1 MKVYFAGELFSL
13 KHILGNAAFGAELH
27 SVSEGRY
34 TAVLPQD
41 LEQRETTPESIR
53 NQDLKALIE
62 SDVAIF
68 NFDGDEIDSGTVL
81 EYAFAKFCDIP
92 SVVVRTDFRAQGDQ
106 IDEPWNLMLSFYPR
120 TKVII
125 ADAMAIYQKHLRAA
139 TASDSAMQDERGPDL
154 RKSVDAGILAIREIA
169 TQAAAGLDEVVARPA
184 ILAKE
189 SQVAVYTWATQCAG
203 QSLAELFQSADIEA
217 IVARKDRAGA

>member
-1 MKVYFAGELFSL
+1 MKKVYFAGELFSL
-13 KHILGNAAFGAELH
+13 KHILGNAAFAAELH
-27 SVSEGRY
+27 TVSEGKY

-62 SDVAIF
+62 SDLAIF

-139 TASDSAMQDERGPDL
+139 KGGGSGLADHLSPDL
-154 RKSVDAGILAIREIA
+154 QKSVDAGILAIREIA
-169 TQAAAGLDEVVARPA
+169 AQAAAGLDEVAARPA
-184 ILAKE
+184 VMPREAQL
-189 SQVAVYTWATQCAG
+189 AVYTWATQCAG
-203 QSLAELFQSADIEA
+203 QSLAKLFNSTDIEA
-217 IVARKDRAGA
+217 IVAKKAG